1 MNEQNNILQLKRLAL
16 KITSATDI
24 SQIKGN
30 TIADVISYIESNLSI
45 SGGSGGKTITK
56 FALYPDEEDVIKGG
70 AISFSDGTMIHA
82 LFESPDE
89 LTLTSANGS
98 AVAQT
103 VVTVSPAL
111 DSGNHYRTFVQ
122 STTISRPA
130 KYEDVSD
137 WNTWD
142 GVSEISA
149 TKGNYLAV
157 AECDENGLLLK
168 FGIVKVVA
176 PLV

>member
-1 MNEQNNILQLKRLAL
+1 MNEQNNILQLKKLAL

-24 SQIKGN
+24 SQVKGT
-30 TIADVISYIESNLSI
+30 TIADVISYIETNLSI
-45 SGGSGGKTITK
+45 GGGSGGKSITQ
-56 FALYPDEEDVIKGG
+56 FALYPNEEEIIKGG
-70 AISFSDGTMIHA
+70 EIFFNDGTSIHA
-82 LFESPDE
+82 TFIEPDE

-98 AVAQT
+98 AVGQT

-111 DSGNHYRTFVQ
+111 GSGNHYRIFVQ
-122 STTISRPA
+122 SGAISRPA
-130 KYEDVSD
+130 KYENVSD
-137 WNTWD
+137 WNAWD

-157 AECDENGLLLK
+157 AECDENDLLLK
-168 FGIVKVVA
+168 FGTVKVVA